1 MTNYKVDT
9 KASGPESPE
18 YISMAN
24 SPSNKNSNLATKP
37 KLISDMRKTPS
48 IQVEG
53 NIEEPDFDI
62 DDEIDMESLT

>member
-1 MTNYKVDT
+1 
-9 KASGPESPE
+9 
-18 YISMAN
+18 MAN